1 MMALKVPDSFVPDI
15 AQEAVVEGIRGAV
28 VLYNSPAVIVRDDI
42 IVNGAMMEGEKI
54 KIEYYGMIPP
64 YQRNVP
70 QATGLT
76 PEKNV
81 MTTEESPVYQHG
93 LRVDWSKW
101 YQCLELGKRTGK
113 DPYTLFAAM
122 FVEQFIRLAEGIIIE
137 TARTDLPSE
146 YINDVSGANKN
157 MGWDEIADTKLKFGD
172 EGDRITLMSTHS
184 VVKNNLTKEK
194 DATGR
199 PLYLDPMSGT
209 SDIPRIQGIAVKVS
223 DLNIVTS
230 GVYDTLFLQ
239 PNAIAL
245 RHSVPTVEPFRFAT
259 SNVEGLV
266 SWVWMA
272 CHRYSKLPGKT
283 RPGVG
288 ICRSKG

>member
-1 MMALKVPDSFVPDI
+1 MALKVPDSFVPDI
-15 AQEAVVEGIRGAV
+15 AQEAIVEGIAGAV
-28 VLYNSPAVIVRDDI
+28 VLYNSPAVIVRNDI

-70 QATGLT
+70 QATGLM
-76 PEKNV
+76 PEKNT

-101 YQCLELGKRTGK
+101 YECLERGKRTGK
-113 DPYTLFAAM
+113 DPYQLFAAM
-122 FVEQFIRLAEGIIIE
+122 FVERFVHLCEDIIIE
-137 TARTDLPSE
+137 TARTGLDSA
-146 YINDVSGANKN
+146 YINDVSGSNLK
-157 MGWDEIADTKLKFGD
+157 MGWDQIADTKLKFGD
-172 EGDRITLMSTHS
+172 DGDRIALMSVHS

-194 DATGR
+194 DAMGR
-199 PLYLDPMSGT
+199 PLYIDPMAGS
-209 SDIPRIQGIAVKVS
+209 SDIPRIQGVAVKVS
-223 DLNIVTS
+223 DKNYVSS
-230 GVYDTLFLQ
+230 GTYDNLFLQ

-245 RHSVPTVEPFRFAT
+245 RHSTPTAEPFRFAT

-266 SWVWMA
+266 SWVWIA
-272 CHRYSKLPGKT
+272 CHRYSKLPGLT